1 MNDIW
6 LLAED
11 VWTYGLF
18 GVNISVIIVAIAIFF
33 SFLIIRG
40 IFSRYVV
47 DKLHKLTE
55 KTDSKIDDKIIEA
68 IKALIKNE

>member
-11 VWTYGLF
+11 VWAYGLF

-55 KTDSKIDDKIIEA
+55 KSM
-68 IKALIKNE
+68 IKSLKPLKHLSNSSP